1 MEWAVPL
8 DVLGRVMVAGL
19 LGMIIG
25 VEREIDDHPAGVR
38 TVATVA
44 IGAAIFGAIS
54 TRGFDEFL
62 AQRASTNV
70 QVDVTRV
77 ASQVV
82 VGIGFLGAGLIF
94 RRGGTVQNL
103 TTAATLW
110 AIAAV
115 GLMAGVGN
123 VGLASATTGIL
134 VVVLVAAPLPK
145 RWVMQRFGRR
155 RRTVRMVLAVG
166 ATPAALRSRIE
177 EPGHITIVRWR
188 VEKHHGDLVVD
199 ARLGGPAGPLL
210 DDVIAELAASDDVY
224 ELRSPT

>member
-1 MEWAVPL
+1 VEWAVPL
-8 DVLGRVMVAGL
+8 DVLGRVVVAGL
-19 LGMIIG
+19 LGAIIG
-25 VEREIDDHPAGVR
+25 VEREIDDHPAGMR

-44 IGAAIFGAIS
+44 IGAAIFGAVS
-54 TRGFDEFL
+54 TRGFDEFV
-62 AQRASTNV
+62 AQRSSTNV

-123 VGLASATTGIL
+123 VGLATATTALL
-134 VVVLVAAPLPK
+134 VVVLVVAPLPK
-145 RWVMQRFGRR
+145 RWLLRRYGRR
-155 RRTVRMVLAVG
+155 RRTVRMALVAG
-166 ATPAALRSRIE
+166 TTPAALRTRIE
-177 EPGHITIVRWR
+177 EPGDVTIVRWR
-188 VEKHHGDLVVD
+188 VEKHHGELVVD

-210 DDVIAELAASDDVY
+210 DDLIADLAASDDVY